1 MPELP
6 EVETVGRGLANAVL
20 GATIEAVDQRRP
32 DLRWPMP
39 ADLSTRLVGRS
50 LADIS
55 RRGKYLLIT
64 LDDGQV
70 MLAGQDQQ
78 GLR

>member
-20 GATIEAVDQRRP
+20 GATIAKVDQRRP

-39 ADLSTRLVGRS
+39 NNLPARLAGRRW
-50 LADIS
+50 ADIR

-64 LDDGQV
+64 MDDGQV
-70 MLAGQDQQ
+70 ML
-78 GLR
+78 L